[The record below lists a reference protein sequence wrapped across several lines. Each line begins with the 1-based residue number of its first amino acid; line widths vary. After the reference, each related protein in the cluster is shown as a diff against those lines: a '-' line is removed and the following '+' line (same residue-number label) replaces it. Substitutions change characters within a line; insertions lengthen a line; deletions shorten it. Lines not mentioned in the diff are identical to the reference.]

1 VMEVPQGNKP
11 AEDVPVLEQQQ
22 APTSSE
28 QDVPQAPEE
37 K

>member
-1 VMEVPQGNKP
+1 VMEAPQSSKP

-22 APTSSE
+22 APASGE
-28 QDVPQAPEE
+28 QDVPQAPET